1 MKEYKVGDT
10 IYVKGKVK
18 AIDNT
23 ALPYCVD
30 FGNGNNFIDFESG
43 TVWVTS
49 DNMIDELP
57 TAEPVKPVLPKK
69 VADELEIAKECKDS
83 FDVYIMRIINGHT
96 TYENSRVFWSNS
108 ADGVIKT
115 LMDAWNNGYTVET
128 EKKYN
133 LVLGTDTDDGT
144 NALFKSNP
152 CTDDALGLNTDTYAD
167 DLKMAEFYQFTQ
179 EEIDKY
185 NKDFWIKNIDLND
198 YKVEV
203 RIDD

>member
-1 MKEYKVGDT
+1 MKKYKVGDT
-10 IYVKGKVK
+10 VYVKGKVK

-96 TYENSRVFWSNS
+96 TYENSHVFWSNS
-108 ADGVIKT
+108 GDGVIKT
-115 LMDAWNNGYTVET
+115 LMDAWDNGYTVAK
-128 EKKYN
+128 EKKY
-133 LVLGTDTDDGT
+133 LVYKALGGKHTADVQYAQAYLTSVHSKILWILTSWILTNEDTDES
-144 NALFKSNP
+144 F
-152 CTDDALGLNTDTYAD
+152 
-167 DLKMAEFYQFTQ
+167 FQFTEAEIEHYGLQ
-179 EEIDKY
+179 DCEREEVK
-185 NKDFWIKNIDLND
+185 
-198 YKVEV
+198 
-203 RIDD
+203 

>member
-30 FGNGNNFIDFESG
+30 FGNGNNFIDCESG

-57 TAEPVKPVLPKK
+57 IAEPVKPVLPKK

-83 FDVYIMRIINGHT
+83 FDVYIMRIINGYT

-133 LVLGTDTDDGT
+133 VKVPHAVISYFKKTDANYCIAG
-144 NALFKSNP
+144 
-152 CTDDALGLNTDTYAD
+152 DTFYV
-167 DLKMAEFYQFTQ
+167 DLDEDLAQFTEAEIEKYGLQ
-179 EEIDKY
+179 DCEKEEVKQ
-185 NKDFWIKNIDLND
+185 
-198 YKVEV
+198 
-203 RIDD
+203 

>member
-10 IYVKGKVK
+10 VYMKGKVK
-18 AIDNT
+18 EINNK
-23 ALPYCVD
+23 ALPYCV
-30 FGNGNNFIDFESG
+30 DFESG

-108 ADGVIKT
+108 SDGVIKT

-133 LVLGTDTDDGT
+133 VKVPHTKTLIYFKVDDIGDLGVAQIDSEGSWVEFTE
-144 NALFKSNP
+144 AEIEHY
-152 CTDDALGLNTDTYAD
+152 GLQDCE
-167 DLKMAEFYQFTQ
+167 K
-179 EEIDKY
+179 EEVK
-185 NKDFWIKNIDLND
+185 K
-198 YKVEV
+198 
-203 RIDD
+203 